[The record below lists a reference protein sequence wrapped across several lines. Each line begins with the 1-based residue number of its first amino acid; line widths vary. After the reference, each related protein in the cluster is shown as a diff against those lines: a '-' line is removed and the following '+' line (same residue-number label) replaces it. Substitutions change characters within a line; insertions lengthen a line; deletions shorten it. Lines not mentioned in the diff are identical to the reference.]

1 MIVDI
6 LCNLS
11 VADRLYEATNGK
23 FQLALR
29 TDSFNSMFG
38 FGIMLR
44 SQTLDSLSYKDKP
57 RNSNL
62 IDFPFSGFLSGGEK
76 STISGF
82 LPFVSFRLRICT
94 LPSSFLWCFKIHSL
108 IVAI

>member
-1 MIVDI
+1 MGKSRLEVRIADNDIVR
-6 LCNLS
+6 
-11 VADRLYEATNGK
+11 VRPAATNGK
-23 FQLALR
+23 FQPALR

-38 FGIMLR
+38 FGIILR

-62 IDFPFSGFLSGGEK
+62 IDFPFSGLLSGGEK

-82 LPFVSFRLRICT
+82 LPFVSFHLRICT
-94 LPSSFLWCFKIHSL
+94 LGILTSL
-108 IVAI
+108 V